1 MDYLPPNDL
10 WENMELTKVM
20 LERKTG
26 NGITN
31 IITSIPLT
39 QNEIEL
45 NVGDVISLDAQ
56 ETKWTIVQII
66 KEDIH
71 YTELGI
77 E

>member
-1 MDYLPPNDL
+1 
-10 WENMELTKVM
+10 MELTKVM
-20 LERKTG
+20 LERKTE

-31 IITSIPLT
+31 MITSIPLT

-45 NVGDVISLDAQ
+45 KVGDVISLDAQ
-56 ETKWTIVQII
+56 ETKWTIVKII
-66 KEDIH
+66 EEEIH

>member
-1 MDYLPPNDL
+1 
-10 WENMELTKVM
+10 MELTKVM

-31 IITSIPLT
+31 MITSIPLT

-71 YTELGI
+71 YTELGT

>member
-1 MDYLPPNDL
+1 MDNLSSNHL
-10 WENMELTKVM
+10 WEYMELTKVM

-31 IITSIPLT
+31 MITSIPLT

-71 YTELGI
+71 YTELGT